1 MGEFKGFMKYEKQ
14 SLSELSLVER
24 LKNHD
29 AFQQRFHVMKH
40 LFKAHDVWIV
50 GHHSV
55 KQVFLSVEKPLVAL
69 LVITFLSGMIWFIAR
84 ISKCISTFK

>member
-29 AFQQRFHVMKH
+29 ALQQRFSRDDASAQGARCMDCGTPFRQTG
-40 LFKAHDVWIV
+40 LPF
-50 GHHSV
+50 GR
-55 KQVFLSVEKPLVAL
+55 EPL
-69 LVITFLSGMIWFIAR
+69 GR
-84 ISKCISTFK
+84 P

>member
-29 AFQQRFHVMKH
+29 SVSTT
-40 LFKAHDVWIV
+40 LF
-50 GHHSV
+50 
-55 KQVFLSVEKPLVAL
+55 
-69 LVITFLSGMIWFIAR
+69 T
-84 ISKCISTFK
+84 

>member
-55 KQVFLSVEKPLVAL
+55 KQVFLSVETIGCPIGNYV
-69 LVITFLSGMIWFIAR
+69 LSGMIWFIAR
-84 ISKCISTFK
+84 ISKLHINV

>member
-29 AFQQRFHVMKH
+29 AFQQ
-40 LFKAHDVWIV
+40 LF
-50 GHHSV
+50 
-55 KQVFLSVEKPLVAL
+55 
-69 LVITFLSGMIWFIAR
+69 T
-84 ISKCISTFK
+84 